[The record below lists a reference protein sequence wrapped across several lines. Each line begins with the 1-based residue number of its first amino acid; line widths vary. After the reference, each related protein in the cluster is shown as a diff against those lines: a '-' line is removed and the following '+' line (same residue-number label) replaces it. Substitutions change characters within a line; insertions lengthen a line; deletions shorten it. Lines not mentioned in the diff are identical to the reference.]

1 MPQSPQTKSR
11 ILPKLFSLFECFF
24 KKIVLLS
31 FSLIF
36 IPGFFAPLRHF
47 GQSRRKRHFVVIS
60 GDLRNHRLFICALVR
75 KGAALGRW
83 PLPPKRRRSANSFF
97 PLLSSFNLWG
107 FVVVFVCRTVPK
119 PLRKTKPVEVKGRR
133 VFGVPLLASL
143 QQTGEPL
150 PPSILRALL
159 HLRAECLGQVSRW
172 LAR

>member
-1 MPQSPQTKSR
+1 M
-11 ILPKLFSLFECFF
+11 
-24 KKIVLLS
+24 
-31 FSLIF
+31 
-36 IPGFFAPLRHF
+36 
-47 GQSRRKRHFVVIS
+47 IS
-60 GDLRNHRLFICALVR
+60 GDLRNRRLFICALVR

-83 PLPPKRRRSANSFF
+83 HLPPKRRRSANSFF

-133 VFGVPLLASL
+133 VFGVPLLTSL

-159 HLRAECLGQVSRW
+159 HLRAECLGQVSGW